1 MEKCKRTVLMQFR
14 VSEEEKE
21 QLERKMEEN
30 GVTNMSSFLRKMAMD
45 GYSIRLDLPELRELV
60 SLLRRYS
67 NNINQIARRVNGT
80 GRVYETDIAE
90 VRAMLER
97 IEDGARGLLMKLS
110 KLL

>member
-1 MEKCKRTVLMQFR
+1 MEKSKRTVLMQFR

-60 SLLRRYS
+60 SLLRRCS
-67 NNINQIARRVNGT
+67 NNINQIARRINGT

-97 IEDGARGLLMKLS
+97 IEDGARNLLSKLS
-110 KLL
+110 KLQ